1 MTLATSE
8 LDITPQR
15 DLYPP
20 IEPYDTRMV
29 DVGDGQQLY
38 VEQCGNP
45 DGKPV
50 VFLHGGPGG
59 GGGTERR
66 RFFLTPMPTVLL
78 SWISGVAVRRPR
90 TFLRPEHQAR

>member
-8 LDITPQR
+8 LDITPHR

-20 IEPYDTRMV
+20 IEPYDTQMV

-45 DGKPV
+45 EGK
-50 VFLHGGPGG
+50 
-59 GGGTERR
+59 
-66 RFFLTPMPTVLL
+66 
-78 SWISGVAVRRPR
+78 
-90 TFLRPEHQAR
+90 

>member
-8 LDITPQR
+8 LDITPHR

-20 IEPYDTRMV
+20 IEPYDTQMV

-45 DGKPV
+45 EGKPV
-50 VFLHGGPGG
+50 VFLHGALVVAVVP
-59 GGGTERR
+59 
-66 RFFLTPMPTVLL
+66 
-78 SWISGVAVRRPR
+78 SGVASLTLMP
-90 TFLRPEHQAR
+90 TALSF

>member
-8 LDITPQR
+8 LDITPHR

-20 IEPYDTRMV
+20 IEPYNTQMV

-45 DGKPV
+45 EASRWFSCMVALV
-50 VFLHGGPGG
+50 VAVVP
-59 GGGTERR
+59 
-66 RFFLTPMPTVLL
+66 
-78 SWISGVAVRRPR
+78 SGVASSTRCLPHHHLGSAG
-90 TFLRPEHQAR
+90 LRSVYPAHCPGSHST